1 MNPNPDNSP
10 GATDAE
16 ELPFE
21 SEISERLRSVKNPAE
36 RRTLA
41 RLLSAISAL
50 PLEQTRAAL
59 ETSALIA
66 AVSLR
71 ASIEFLR
78 AVPDAAPILE
88 PAELRAWG
96 ELGRRLTMTDV
107 ETGVTFFISGIGDF
121 ERVPSLARPFVFQV
135 CARQMIL
142 SAATASETFR
152 NAASLA
158 ESVGDAQLLRAIY
171 EVAAT
176 ISRRSAKH
184 SAEFLNATPNVV
196 AALRE
201 GVGGRV
207 LGVDSAKASPP
218 PLSTAPQSKP
228 HVQRV
233 DELNA
238 ASMREGH
245 ATVDEDQ
252 ARSLPPTPNT
262 LHPRSEGVD
271 SAKAPPPP
279 PSTAPQ
285 SKPRLQRGDELN
297 AASMRVGDATP
308 GEDHAKPLHPTP
320 NTPHPDLTSEAI
332 DLVKAFAEHAGGI
345 AADAWAALP
354 AAFASLPAA
363 QCSRLIKR
371 ATNFLDR
378 GGAVA
383 FHFLIAG
390 GDLLRALPDC
400 FESWIELLWTIAPH
414 GNAALV
420 AFVRASPRFFQNIAV
435 TRTQLGA
442 TALAERVITLTR
454 EVARTDAEAA
464 LACLRSSAKALHT
477 VSIEQ
482 FESWARA
489 GLISSDARARR
500 SYYAL
505 ETRSSNEALRA
516 GDAGVALESIQPLLR
531 LYVEA
536 LTGHAI
542 EIAPLAAVPLE
553 TRIADGRTIHLP
565 SVVAEFGDEELDFRL
580 YKVLAAHAAG
590 QIEFGTY
597 ARDSH
602 DLRAAYAS
610 LHELYDPAKQD
621 ERDSFAIDAAQLCE
635 TLPPPPGEGRGGG
648 LGTLSPSPLAPLP
661 KVEGIKDL
669 DYRQVISLFPLP
681 ALARRIFG
689 TLENGRID
697 GSLRKSYRGL
707 ARDLDL
713 IREHLR
719 HRRPK
724 IIDLPPALVPFELLF
739 QVTLLGGALDDA
751 REFHRQVVS
760 ELETIVA
767 EYLNDKDATVADSL
781 MATGRVYLLFQSL
794 TMDQSEEQIEVPDEL
809 EQEDQNSQAEQAVNE
824 RQSDRQPQRRDARE
838 LFNAWNA
845 ESEGEFDELDGSE
858 AWSYGQTPEQ
868 GLEEGEVAFNY
879 DEWDRE
885 LVDHRV
891 GWCRVIEKK
900 VKRGSR
906 DFVDNTRER
915 YRGVVSSIRH
925 QFQLMKPENLTRI
938 SNELDGEDYDLNAV
952 VDFFIDRRADG
963 QQSERIYTKR
973 LRRRRDVAVS
983 FLLDQSS
990 START
995 IGRHPLQ
1002 PYTHPGRRIIEI
1014 EKEGLVLMSEALE
1027 AVGDVYAINGFTSE
1041 GRRNVK
1047 FYVLKDFQE
1056 HYSDEV
1062 MRRIGG
1068 ITYQNNTRLG
1078 AAIRHATT
1086 KLEKQEARTRLLI
1099 VLSDGRPYD
1108 HDYGD
1113 ARYAREDTREALI
1126 DAKTRGIT
1134 PFCITIDRE
1143 SESELRDLYGEI
1155 GYTIIDDVM
1164 TLPERLP
1171 GIYRR
1176 LTT

>member
-1 MNPNPDNSP
+1 MAD
-10 GATDAE
+10 
-16 ELPFE
+16 ELHA
-21 SEISERLRSVKNPAE
+21 EISARLRAVKNPAE
-36 RRTLA
+36 RRTISG
-41 RLLSAISAL
+41 LLREIGKL
-50 PLEQTRAAL
+50 PLDHTRAAL
-59 ETSALIA
+59 ENSAAIA
-66 AVSLR
+66 TVSLR

-78 AVPDAAPILE
+78 SVPDVAQVLE

-107 ETGVTFFISGIGDF
+107 ETGVSFFIAGLGEF
-121 ERVPSLARPFVFQV
+121 ANVPPAVRPFVFQV

-142 SAATASETFR
+142 SPTTAAETFR
-152 NAASLA
+152 GAAALA
-158 ESVGDAQLLRAIY
+158 ESINDAKSLRSIY
-171 EVAAT
+171 EVAGS

-184 SAEFLNATPNVV
+184 SAEFLEGTPRVF
-196 AALRE
+196 AALNS
-201 GVGGRV
+201 VTPSGGQIPGAAV
-207 LGVDSAKASPP
+207 SAV
-218 PLSTAPQSKP
+218 ST
-228 HVQRV
+228 
-233 DELNA
+233 
-238 ASMREGH
+238 
-245 ATVDEDQ
+245 
-252 ARSLPPTPNT
+252 LPP
-262 LHPRSEGVD
+262 SED
-271 SAKAPPPP
+271 FS
-279 PSTAPQ
+279 
-285 SKPRLQRGDELN
+285 
-297 AASMRVGDATP
+297 
-308 GEDHAKPLHPTP
+308 HC
-320 NTPHPDLTSEAI
+320 AI
-332 DLVKAFAEHAGGI
+332 DLARAFAEHAGGI
-345 AADAWAALP
+345 AADAWGSMP
-354 AAFASLPAA
+354 AAIDRLSAEQSL
-363 QCSRLIKR
+363 RLMKR
-371 ATNFLDR
+371 AMNFLER
-378 GGAVA
+378 GGAVGL
-383 FHFLIAG
+383 HMLIAG
-390 GDLLRALPDC
+390 GEILRTLPEC
-400 FESWIELLWTIAPH
+400 FAAWTELLWTIAPH

-420 AFVRASPRFFQNIAV
+420 AFIRASPLFFQNIAA
-435 TRTQLGA
+435 TKNQLGA
-442 TALAERVITLTR
+442 NALALRVMVLTR
-454 EVARTDAEAA
+454 EVAQVDAESA

-489 GLISSDARARR
+489 GLISGDTRARR

-505 ETRSSNEALRA
+505 ETRTSNEALRA
-516 GDAGVALESIQPLLR
+516 GDGGVSLESVQALLR

-536 LTGHAI
+536 LTGQPV

-565 SVVAEFGDEELDFRL
+565 AVVSEFSDEELDFRL

-597 ARDSH
+597 DRDTE
-602 DLRAAYAS
+602 DLRAAFAS
-610 LHELYDPAKQD
+610 LADLYDRSKQN
-621 ERDSFAIDAAQLCE
+621 ERDSFAIDPTHLAE
-635 TLPPPPGEGRGGG
+635 TRVSEPPAIADAPPA
-648 LGTLSPSPLAPLP
+648 T
-661 KVEGIKDL
+661 I
-669 DYRQVISLFPLP
+669 DYRQVINLFPIP

-689 TLENGRID
+689 TIENGRID
-697 GSLRKSYRGL
+697 RRLRRRYRGL
-707 ARDLDL
+707 ARDLNL

-724 IIDLPPALVPFELLF
+724 IIDLPPALAPFELLF
-739 QVTLLGGALDDA
+739 QVALLGGALPDA
-751 REFHRQVVS
+751 REFYRQVVS

-767 EYLNDKDATVADSL
+767 EYLNAEETTIADTL
-781 MATGRVYLLFQSL
+781 MATSRVYTLFQSIS
-794 TMDQSEEQIEVPDEL
+794 MEDAEQQVEVPDQL
-809 EQEDQNSQAEQAVNE
+809 DQEDKNSQTEQMLNE
-824 RQSDRQPQRRDARE
+824 RQTDRQPQRRDARE
-838 LFNAWNA
+838 LFNAWNS

-858 AWSYGQTPEQ
+858 AWSDGETPEQ
-868 GLEEGEVAFNY
+868 DLETGEVAFNY

-891 GWCRVIEKK
+891 SWCRVIEKK

-906 DFVDNTRER
+906 DFVDDTRER
-915 YRGVVSSIRH
+915 YKGVVSSIRH

-938 SNELDGEDYDLNAV
+938 TNELDGEDYDLNAV

-973 LRRRRDVAVS
+973 LRRRREVAVS

-1027 AVGDVYAINGFTSE
+1027 AVGDIYSINGFTSE

-1078 AAIRHATT
+1078 AAIRHATA

-1113 ARYAREDTREALI
+1113 ARYAREDTREALRQ
-1126 DAKTRGIT
+1126 AKVAGIT

-1164 TLPERLP
+1164 SLPERLP

-1176 LTT
+1176 LTS